1 MLEQKR
7 DTIRSIA
14 TALAMGIMLFML
26 SSFSNKSFRQNN
38 TPSQYVLR
46 AESHD
51 ARAIINDDVQIPS
64 VQKSILPLHSN
75 LFGNN
80 CKAYAES
87 KSINRSYTL
96 LLKTQLT
103 IKPLIRCRFYYLLF
117 SNDAED
123 LPEISKTLFIHKLD

>member
-1 MLEQKR
+1 MIEQKR

-38 TPSQYVLR
+38 TPSQYILR
-46 AESHD
+46 SESHD
-51 ARAIINDDVQIPS
+51 AKAIINDDVQIPS
-64 VQKSILPLHSN
+64 VQKCCLPLHSN

-80 CKAYAES
+80 NKAYAES
-87 KSINRSYTL
+87 RNINRRYTL
-96 LLKTQLT
+96 LLKTQLS
-103 IKPLIRCRFYYLLF
+103 IKPLIRCRFYYHLF

-123 LPEISKTLFIHKLD
+123 LPEIS